1 MSRYIRNTL
10 ILAKI
15 ETTAGTDAVPAGA
28 TDAVLVSNV
37 SITPLNA
44 TNIDRAFIRPY
55 FGSSPQLVGVA
66 DIRCSFEVEL
76 AGSGT
81 AGTAPQWG
89 VLMQACANAEASL
102 TVPSRVEFSP
112 ISTAL
117 KTVTIY
123 WYDDGVLHKLLGAM
137 GNCKLSFKSGGR
149 PMLTFDFIGADGG
162 ISAATDTGTFTAWK
176 TPVAMTKANVV
187 DVTLGAT
194 YATGALTGGTA
205 YPSTGMDLDM
215 GNSVQFIPTLSYE
228 QIDITDRQMVGS
240 VQLDLTAANE
250 VTFMAS
256 VKANTLQSLAMTIG
270 TATGNKIIVYA
281 PTVQLINPVK
291 AELNGRRM
299 IGYSMRLVPN
309 AGNDE
314 LLICTL

>member
-1 MSRYIRNTL
+1 MARYIRNTL

-15 ETTAGTDAVPAGA
+15 ETTVGTDAAPAGA

-44 TNIDRAFIRPY
+44 TNVPRNFVRPY
-55 FGSSPQLVGVA
+55 FGASPELVGVA

-81 AGTAPQWG
+81 AGTAAQWG
-89 VLMQACANAEASL
+89 KLLQACATSENVLATPA
-102 TVPSRVEFSP
+102 RVEYDP
-112 ISTAL
+112 VSTGL

-137 GNCKLSFKSGGR
+137 GNCKMSFKSGGR

-162 ISAATDTGTFTAWK
+162 ISAATDTGVFTSWK
-176 TPVAMTKANVV
+176 TPVAMTKTNVV

-194 YATGALTGGTA
+194 YATGTLTGGTVHT
-205 YPSTGMDLDM
+205 STGLDLDF

-240 VQLDLTAANE
+240 VQFDLNAADE
-250 VTFMAS
+250 VSFMAS

-270 TATGNKIIVYA
+270 TVAGNKIIVYA

-291 AELNGRRM
+291 ADLNGRRM
-299 IGYSMRLVPN
+299 IGYSLRLVPN